1 MAPMLSM
8 HGQQTPNNRRLQ
20 AIMSEEC
27 KAACPG
33 TEAMLKAMMD
43 LQKEA
48 GGGTRRL
55 DAHMNAAQMKLYCDH
70 MDALTCVAANKVCQE
85 EGATQDADGQAKF
98 ECVCACPKIID
109 IEKDPSL
116 VCNDKAGTVGCISS
130 TSKCSAMA
138 ATMNEK
144 EINLGCEYA
153 SKKMRAGVK

>member
-1 MAPMLSM
+1 
-8 HGQQTPNNRRLQ
+8 
-20 AIMSEEC
+20 
-27 KAACPG
+27 
-33 TEAMLKAMMD
+33 MLKAMMD

-138 ATMNEK
+138 ADMNEK